1 MSPAFPVV
9 GTPTT
14 WQCEGLNGGTTANC
28 TATLSALSISADNFK
43 NPLEIANDLSSTEE
57 ECWYCS
63 HYKNSSNVIVPAAG
77 GAVGNIQFKFNY
89 QGTTNLIGYQF
100 AMSTGANPDLAV
112 IKSDDWVNYS
122 VAPGGTV
129 TVSTVKIG
137 GITNNI
143 AVLNASES
151 LAQIPY
157 NSSPYNWW
165 VKVKNSGGE
174 ESAWIPATGHSY
186 TPRSHHYPV
195 VKIALR
201 SIVNDLLACTTVAS
215 SGLVFNTADPCYA
228 TCGAANVTTAADLE
242 NPTKWKCSI
251 CYDQATNTP
260 KPCALNSAT
269 WELPINLNLKA
280 GSTLTT
286 ANPTFTG
293 ITSGQV
299 IENVRV
305 TISGSSCPLEGGL
318 DSYTPLPLW
327 IEK

>member
-1 MSPAFPVV
+1 
-9 GTPTT
+9 
-14 WQCEGLNGGTTANC
+14 
-28 TATLSALSISADNFK
+28 LSAPSISANNFK
-43 NPLEIANDLSSTEE
+43 NPLEVANDLSSTEE

-63 HYKNSSNVIVPAAG
+63 HYKNSSNEIVPAAG

-89 QGTTNLIGYQF
+89 QGTTNLTGYQF

-122 VAPGGTV
+122 VAPGGTI
-129 TVSTVKIG
+129 TVGSVKIG
-137 GITNNI
+137 GITKNI
-143 AVLNASES
+143 SVQKNAVES
-151 LAQIPY
+151 SGEIPY
-157 NSSPYNWW
+157 NSSLPYNWW
-165 VKVKNSGGE
+165 VKVRDSGG

-228 TCGAANVTTAADLE
+228 TCGAANIVTATDLE
-242 NPTKWKCSI
+242 NSTKWKCSI
-251 CYDQATNTP
+251 CYDEATNTP
-260 KPCALNSAT
+260 KPCAINSAT
-269 WELPINLNLKA
+269 WELPIDLELKT

-293 ITSGQV
+293 VTSGQ
-299 IENVRV
+299 IIDNVRV